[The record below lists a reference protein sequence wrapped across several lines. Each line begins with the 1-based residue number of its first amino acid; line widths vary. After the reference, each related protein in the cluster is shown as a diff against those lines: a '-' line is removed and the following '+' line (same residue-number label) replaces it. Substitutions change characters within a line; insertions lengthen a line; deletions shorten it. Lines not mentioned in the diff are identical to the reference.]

1 MKTTVS
7 EAEHPLLCEGTRREK
22 GDLALALM
30 ITYKDDQS
38 KLKKVSLPL
47 KGGIEMQSKPWLCF
61 DGLQSFPSEHKS
73 LCHALMICRH
83 VVSFYILLLRQ
94 NLTARYALP
103 WKRHSYQTFL
113 KLQLRDAFT
122 WLLKQGFCPRVSS
135 MLCICYMGISSVLLQ
150 HFVVFL
156 ISHSIYKFNPPVP

>member
-47 KGGIEMQSKPWLCF
+47 KGEGEVQRKPCLGF
-61 DGLQSFPSEHKS
+61 DGSQSFFNEPKS
-73 LCHALMICRH
+73 LCHVLMIYKVCC
-83 VVSFYILLLRQ
+83 VSLVSLMQ
-94 NLTARYALP
+94 NLTAQYALA
-103 WKRHSYQTFL
+103 WKRHSYQRFL
-113 KLQLRDAFT
+113 KLQLRDAF
-122 WLLKQGFCPRVSS
+122 
-135 MLCICYMGISSVLLQ
+135 
-150 HFVVFL
+150 
-156 ISHSIYKFNPPVP
+156 